1 MSATTKTPYPDIH
14 PVAVRLLEA
23 IRPYCHR
30 VELAGSLR
38 RRGLMIGDIE
48 IVAVPIRRLDLF
60 GQETD
65 GPTALDEFL
74 DGRNV
79 RFTKRGAKYQQFA
92 YGHYTVDLFLASRA
106 TWGSVFTIRTG
117 SADFSK
123 WLVTHEP
130 QGACPWQVSFGN
142 AEATPGRLTHN
153 GRLLATTEEEDV
165 FAALGLAYIPPEERD
180 GPPHNP
186 VRVDPIWRY
195 DE

>member
-48 IVAVPIRRLDLF
+48 IVAVPIPRLDLF

-74 DGRNV
+74 DGYARLFDTAREHDVAIVVGGQALTADV
-79 RFTKRGAKYQQFA
+79 RQRIQYASFCDTVRQLEQFA
-92 YGHYTVDLFLASRA
+92 LSLRKMA
-106 TWGSVFTIRTG
+106 
-117 SADFSK
+117 K
-123 WLVTHEP
+123 
-130 QGACPWQVSFGN
+130 
-142 AEATPGRLTHN
+142 
-153 GRLLATTEEEDV
+153 
-165 FAALGLAYIPPEERD
+165 
-180 GPPHNP
+180 
-186 VRVDPIWRY
+186 
-195 DE
+195 